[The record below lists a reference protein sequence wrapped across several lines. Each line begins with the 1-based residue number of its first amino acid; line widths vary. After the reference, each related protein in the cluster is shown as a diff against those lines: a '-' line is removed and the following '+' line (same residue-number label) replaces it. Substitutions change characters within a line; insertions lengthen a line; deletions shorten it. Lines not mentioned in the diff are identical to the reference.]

1 MHIGYD
7 KQCMCCLTPADL
19 HFFTHRMVFEELL
32 LIFVL
37 ILDVLVDLTV
47 FLLLIFD
54 ECKETLVHGNFE
66 LLVVVS
72 VLNNLIDRVFEV
84 VDDRVIVPLDNS
96 ILLDE
101 VLDEALAHSQVFYH
115 ETKTSIHRVVLLK
128 LLVHRACSLSQAL
141 DLELFR
147 RNVLSQVS
155 NLLIEHKLELFQ
167 FLGLLLQVKYILFP
181 LMNCVVLDVNLCL
194 LLSPFEVQ
202 LLNDLLLLVQRDV
215 PIQDLAIKSLDLG
228 LHISQLVLPNLKVSL
243 RPAMFLR

>member
-1 MHIGYD
+1 M
-7 KQCMCCLTPADL
+7 
-19 HFFTHRMVFEELL
+19 
-32 LIFVL
+32 IFVL
-37 ILDVLVDLTV
+37 ILDVLVDLTI

-54 ECKETLVHGNFE
+54 ECKETLVHSNFE
-66 LLVVVS
+66 LLVIVS

-101 VLDEALAHSQVFYH
+101 ILDEALAHSQVFYH

-167 FLGLLLQVKYILFP
+167 LLGLLLQVQYILFP
-181 LMNCVVLDVNLCL
+181 LMNDLIFPVDLRFFIQALAIQLLDIVILFVQLRTSVHNQAIQLLDVL
-194 LLSPFEVQ
+194 LHV
-202 LLNDLLLLVQRDV
+202 
-215 PIQDLAIKSLDLG
+215 
-228 LHISQLVLPNLKVSL
+228 
-243 RPAMFLR
+243 